1 MQSFNFVTIL
11 LVALSAFTIA
21 HNGEEYALPTA
32 IGVSVLSNSFSATGT
47 VMIWQGVDSTI
58 SSTLQ
63 PNPTGSVLSSAVSF
77 TDSILTDSLANPTP
91 ATSSMAV
98 SIATPTTPTTPLTST
113 VILASPT
120 SVSSSTA
127 TLVSPT
133 NVSST
138 VSLTPS
144 SSSATT
150 VSTTTAAGAAPAMG
164 VGLGGLLG
172 VAAYVLAA
180 L

>member
-1 MQSFNFVTIL
+1 MQSFNFVTVL

-47 VMIWQGVDSTI
+47 VMIWQGVNSTI

-98 SIATPTTPTTPLTST
+98 SIATPTTPLTST